1 MCSEWGTPRTRAPH
15 LLLILATGNYVQF
28 LSYFDMLPH
37 KWGPL
42 RKYIR
47 ILLDILAPISGNFF
61 AKGLRPT
68 ILVRMMSLLC
78 EHKRHH
84 PSQNIE

>member
-1 MCSEWGTPRTRAPH
+1 MCSEWETPRTRAPH
-15 LLLILATGNYVQF
+15 RIVAIGNYSVRLNRF
-28 LSYFDMLPH
+28 TFESTV
-37 KWGPL
+37 
-42 RKYIR
+42 
-47 ILLDILAPISGNFF
+47 APCRTYWSTISGNFF
-61 AKGLRPT
+61 AKGLHPT

>member
-15 LLLILATGNYVQF
+15 LLRILATGNYSVRLNRF
-28 LSYFDMLPH
+28 MF
-37 KWGPL
+37 
-42 RKYIR
+42 
-47 ILLDILAPISGNFF
+47 APCRTYWSTISGNFF
-61 AKGLRPT
+61 AKGLHPT